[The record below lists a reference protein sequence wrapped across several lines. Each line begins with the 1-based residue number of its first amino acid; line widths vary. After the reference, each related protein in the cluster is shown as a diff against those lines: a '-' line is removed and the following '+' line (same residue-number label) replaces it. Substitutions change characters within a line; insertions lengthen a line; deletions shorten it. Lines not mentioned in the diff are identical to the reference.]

1 MKTMKNSRLLTCNII
16 LEANTAPCGGG
27 AVHSGF
33 LEFYKG
39 GFGCCGVHAA
49 GFFITG
55 MAWEEQGNDDGYLL
69 TMESLS
75 REKRRGSDCNV
86 AVENINISD

>member
-1 MKTMKNSRLLTCNII
+1 MGWDR
-16 LEANTAPCGGG
+16 
-27 AVHSGF
+27 
-33 LEFYKG
+33 G
-39 GFGCCGVHAA
+39 GFGCCGVGQGWAWVLWGGTGVGLGARLLSLEAFIHAA

-86 AVENINISD
+86 AEESINISD

>member
-1 MKTMKNSRLLTCNII
+1 MKTMKNSRLLAGSII
-16 LEANTAPCGGG
+16 C
-27 AVHSGF
+27 
-33 LEFYKG
+33 
-39 GFGCCGVHAA
+39 GCCGVHAA
-49 GFFITG
+49 GFFISG

-86 AVENINISD
+86 AEESINISD